1 MAVGETEG
9 DDLGWGQGIWNTRRE
24 AGSLREGVGR
34 GGTGQVGGA
43 LARKHACRLTGETT
57 KGAACLPAGPS
68 LWCLQTACRKEGKAG
83 IQRRLKEPKFRSDM
97 QGDAKKSTRDSLSL
111 CNMALQRHLQ

>member
-57 KGAACLPAGPS
+57 KGQLAFQQGLPCGVSRQPAG
-68 LWCLQTACRKEGKAG
+68 RKERQWLG
-83 IQRRLKEPKFRSDM
+83 FNVD
-97 QGDAKKSTRDSLSL
+97 
-111 CNMALQRHLQ
+111 